1 MWFRTEKFSK
11 DHKMFGGEPS
21 EEERKLQEQMAYD
34 NLKLAGIIAG
44 ALWLTPVIYNF
55 VKKQL

>member
-1 MWFRTEKFSK
+1 
-11 DHKMFGGEPS
+11 MFGGEPS
-21 EEERKLQEQMAYD
+21 EEDRKIQEQMAYD